1 MNLYELTQNYLQV
14 LEMAE
19 NGADGFEDTLDSLND
34 AIEVKAENTA
44 TVIKQ
49 LEANADM
56 LANEIKRLSERRTT
70 LENNAKRLKIYL
82 QDQLEY
88 CGKEKIKGP
97 RFTVAIQN
105 NPPSVRVTDESKLIG
120 YLVEQPKKLDKKA
133 IMTDL
138 KAGREVSG
146 AELQHSRSLR
156 IR

>member
-1 MNLYELTQNYLQV
+1 MNLYTLTDNYLRV
-14 LEMAE
+14 LELAE
-19 NGADGFEDTLDSLND
+19 NGDDLTDTLEALED
-34 AIEVKAENTA
+34 AIEDKAENTA
-44 TVIKQ
+44 KVIKQ
-49 LEANADM
+49 LEANASM
-56 LANEIKRLSERRTT
+56 LDNEINRLTERKKASD
-70 LENNAKRLKIYL
+70 NNAKRLKVYL
-82 QDQLEY
+82 QEQLEKV
-88 CGKEKIKGP
+88 GTDKIKGEI
-97 RFTVAIQN
+97 FTVAIQN